1 MEPLNR
7 SRLGADVELDESQ
20 GALVII
26 GGAEDRHKDR
36 QILREFIDLA
46 GGRKAQIVV
55 LTAATSEPEEAGET
69 YIDVFRALGAAAVQV
84 VDTRDRADANQF
96 EAVRAIGKATGI
108 FFTGGNQARIVESIK
123 HTLLDDAISKR
134 YLEGVVIA
142 GTSAGAAIMPERMI
156 VRGESE
162 TSPRGDTVLLGPG
175 MGFVQGIVLDQH
187 FAQRGRLGRLLAAL
201 LLDPAVIGVGVD
213 ENTAIVIQ
221 GTEFRVIGEGS
232 VTVVDD
238 SSVTH
243 SNLNSIGDRQPMS
256 VFGVKL
262 HILTEGCRFDLRS
275 KQPIAGDEGLC
286 RQG

>member
-1 MEPLNR
+1 M
-7 SRLGADVELDESQ
+7 GLDAAQ

-26 GGAEDRHKDR
+26 GGAEDRHEDR
-36 QILREFIDLA
+36 QILREFIGLA
-46 GGRKAQIVV
+46 GGREAQVVV

-69 YIDVFRALGAAAVQV
+69 YIDVFGALGAANVQV

-96 EAVRAIGKATGI
+96 KAIKAIGKATGI

-175 MGFVQGIVLDQH
+175 MGFVRGMVLDQH

-201 LLDPAVIGVGVD
+201 LLDPAVIGVGID

-221 GTEFRVIGEGS
+221 GTEFRVLGEGS

-243 SNLNSIGDRQPMS
+243 SNLENITDRQPMS

-262 HILTEGCRFDLRS
+262 HILTEGCRFDLRLR
-275 KQPIAGDEGLC
+275 QPIARNEGLL
-286 RQG
+286 RS

>member
-1 MEPLNR
+1 MEPLNKAEV
-7 SRLGADVELDESQ
+7 GLDASQ

-26 GGAEDRHKDR
+26 GGAEDRDEDC
-36 QILREFIDLA
+36 QILREFIGLA

-69 YIDVFRALGAAAVQV
+69 YIDVFRSLGAADVQV
-84 VDTRDRADANQF
+84 VDTREQADANQF
-96 EAVRAIGKATGI
+96 VAVRAIGKATGI

-162 TSPRGDTVLLGPG
+162 TSPRGDTVTLGPG
-175 MGFVQGIVLDQH
+175 MGFVRGMVLDQH

-201 LLDPAVIGVGVD
+201 LLDPAMIGVGID

-221 GTEFRVIGEGS
+221 GTEFRVLGEGS

-238 SSVTH
+238 STVTH
-243 SNLNSIGDRQPMS
+243 NNLDCITDRQPMS

-262 HILTEGCRFDLRS
+262 HILTEGCRFNLQS
-275 KQPIAGDEGLC
+275 KQPIAQGD
-286 RQG
+286 R

>member
-1 MEPLNR
+1 MEPLDKAEE
-7 SRLGADVELDESQ
+7 RLEASQ

-26 GGAEDRHKDR
+26 GGAEDRHESC

-69 YIDVFRALGAAAVQV
+69 YIDVFRSLGAADVQV
-84 VDTRDRADANQF
+84 VDTRDQADANQF
-96 EAVRAIGKATGI
+96 VAMRAIGKATGI
-108 FFTGGNQARIVESIK
+108 FFTGGSQARIVESIK
-123 HTLLDDAISKR
+123 HTLLEDAISKR
-134 YLEGVVIA
+134 HLEGVVIA

-162 TSPRGDTVLLGPG
+162 TSPRGDTVTLGPG
-175 MGFVQGIVLDQH
+175 MGFVRGIVLDQH

-201 LLDPAVIGVGVD
+201 LLDPAMIGVGID

-221 GTEFRVIGEGS
+221 GAEFRVLGEGS

-243 SNLNSIGDRQPMS
+243 SNLDRITDRQPMS

-262 HILTEGCRFDLRS
+262 HILTEGCRFDLQS
-275 KQPIAGDEGLC
+275 KQPIAVSD
-286 RQG
+286 RP

>member
-1 MEPLNR
+1 MEPLNK
-7 SRLGADVELDESQ
+7 SRLGAEVGLDAAQ

-26 GGAEDRHKDR
+26 GGAEDRHKDC

-46 GGRKAQIVV
+46 GGRKARIVV
-55 LTAATSEPEEAGET
+55 LTAATNEPEEAGET
-69 YIDVFRALGAAAVQV
+69 YIDVFRILGAADVQV

-96 EAVRAIGKATGI
+96 EAIRAIGKATGI
-108 FFTGGNQARIVESIK
+108 FFTGGSQSRIVESIK

-162 TSPRGDTVLLGPG
+162 TSPRGDTVVLGPG
-175 MGFVQGIVLDQH
+175 MGFVRGMVLDQH

-201 LLDPAVIGVGVD
+201 LLDPAVIGVGID

-221 GTEFRVIGEGS
+221 GTEFRVLGEGS

-238 SSVTH
+238 SGVTH
-243 SNLNSIGDRQPMS
+243 NNLDNITDRQPMS

-262 HILTEGCRFDLRS
+262 HILTEGCRFDLQS
-275 KQPIAGDEGLC
+275 KQPIAVSKSD
-286 RQG
+286 R